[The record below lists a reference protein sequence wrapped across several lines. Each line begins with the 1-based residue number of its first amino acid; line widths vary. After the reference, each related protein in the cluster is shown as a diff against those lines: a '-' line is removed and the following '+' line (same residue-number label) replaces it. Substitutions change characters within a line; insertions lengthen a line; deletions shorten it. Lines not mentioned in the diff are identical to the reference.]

1 MEEIVVFITAPSAEE
16 GEKIGRY
23 LVENKF
29 AACANILSSVTSIF
43 AWEGK
48 ICREQEAMV
57 ILKSRRNLFDRLT
70 EEVRKLHSYSVPEM
84 IALPLVA
91 GSPDY
96 LAWIRKNTQ

>member
-1 MEEIVVFITAPSAEE
+1 MEEIVVFITAPSTDE

-48 ICREQEAMV
+48 ICREQESMV
-57 ILKSRRNLFDRLT
+57 ILKSQRNLFDRLT
-70 EEVRKLHSYSVPEM
+70 EEVRKLHSYSVPEI

-91 GSPDY
+91 GLPDY
-96 LAWIRKNTQ
+96 LEWIRKNTR